1 MKALKIYLMS
11 MGVLLTL
18 ALLAGIV
25 VWYLYQDLPGA
36 NPKTLITETLQ
47 REAVVSSEPTPSS
60 GVASTTEPISEEEAE
75 PVYTITPDSLTPS
88 QRALLSTFGVEDSS
102 LAVTEA
108 MIVCAKD
115 AVGEAR
121 FGEILEG
128 SAPGPLESLSLL
140 PCMKK

>member
-1 MKALKIYLMS
+1 MI
-11 MGVLLTL
+11 MGGLLTL
-18 ALLAGIV
+18 ALFAGIV

-36 NPKTLITETLQ
+36 NPRTRILNPESDEVRSNTGVVPLVKTE
-47 REAVVSSEPTPSS
+47 S
-60 GVASTTEPISEEEAE
+60 GAESTTDT
-75 PVYTITPDSLTPS
+75 PVYTITPESLTES
-88 QRALLSTFGVEDSS
+88 QRAILSTFGVEESS

-108 MIVCAKD
+108 MIVCSKD

-128 SAPGPLESLSLL
+128 SAPGPLEALSLL